1 MKFSP
6 MAGNEGLS
14 FSRSQAVASVEEV
27 EDVRRVPA
35 PSQSPGTPEVT
46 LRGVDFNAISEDEA
60 IQHIVERSRRGV
72 GGRVV
77 TPNLHILRSCSIHPE
92 ILGLVQRAH
101 LRLADGMPIVWA
113 SWVQGTPIPQRV
125 TGSNLIYSLSE
136 AAANA
141 GLSVFMLGGNPGMAD
156 AASKILSEQYPGLNV
171 VGTSCPVF
179 GFEKDPK
186 TYNRVIEEVVEA
198 QPDIV
203 FVGLGC
209 PKQERLME
217 RISERMPNTWLLG
230 IGYSFS
236 FVAGEVP
243 RAPLWVQK
251 IGMEWLHRL
260 SKEPRRLAHRYLLE
274 GIPFFAKLL
283 LSAAASRLAGN
294 RSGKAA
300 PE

>member
-1 MKFSP
+1 MKFFP
-6 MAGNEGLS
+6 VAGNEGLS
-14 FSRSQAVASVEEV
+14 LTSSRSIVNAGSSETSRSSTPTSNQ
-27 EDVRRVPA
+27 P
-35 PSQSPGTPEVT
+35 PTPEVT
-46 LRGVDFNAISEDEA
+46 LRGVDFHAIREKQAVE
-60 IQHIVERSRRGV
+60 HILERSRRGV

-77 TPNLHILRSCSIHPE
+77 TPNLHILRNCSMNPE
-92 ILGLVQRAH
+92 ILALVQRAH
-101 LRLADGMPIVWA
+101 LRLADGMPIVWV
-113 SWVQGTPIPQRV
+113 SHLQGTPLPQRV

-136 AAANA
+136 AAAEA
-141 GLSVFMLGGNPGMAD
+141 GMSVFMLGGNPNMAEV
-156 AASKILSEQYPGLNV
+156 AAKILTEQYPGLNI
-171 VGTSCPVF
+171 VGTSCPPF

-217 RISERMPNTWLLG
+217 RISERLPNAWLLG

-260 SKEPRRLAHRYLLE
+260 SKEPRRLARRYLLE
-274 GIPFFAKLL
+274 GIPFFARLL
-283 LSAAASRLAGN
+283 VSTAASRFTGHLKRTA
-294 RSGKAA
+294 S

>member
-1 MKFSP
+1 MKFFP
-6 MAGNEGLS
+6 IAGNEGLS
-14 FSRSQAVASVEEV
+14 VSKAQSIAEADNMGRSGRTHSPSNP
-27 EDVRRVPA
+27 PA
-35 PSQSPGTPEVT
+35 KAEVT

-171 VGTSCPVF
+171 VGTSCPMF

-294 RSGKAA
+294 RSGNAA

>member
-1 MKFSP
+1 M
-6 MAGNEGLS
+6 
-14 FSRSQAVASVEEV
+14 
-27 EDVRRVPA
+27 EDVQRVPS
-35 PSQSPGTPEVT
+35 PSHSPRTPEIT
-46 LRGVDFNAISEDEA
+46 LRGVEFNAIREEEA
-60 IQHIVERSRRGV
+60 VAHILERSRHGC

-77 TPNLHILRSCSIHPE
+77 TPNLHILRSCSINPE
-92 ILGLVQRAH
+92 ILALVQRAH

-113 SWVQGTPIPQRV
+113 SHVQGTPIPQRV

-136 AAANA
+136 AAAGA

-156 AASKILSEQYPGLNV
+156 AASKILTEQYPGLNV

-217 RISERMPNTWLLG
+217 RISERMPQAWLLG

-243 RAPLWVQK
+243 RAPLWMQK

-260 SKEPRRLAHRYLLE
+260 SKEPRRLARRYLLE
-274 GIPFFAKLL
+274 GIPFFARLL
-283 LSAAASRLAGN
+283 ISTAASRFTGDRKRTA
-294 RSGKAA
+294 S